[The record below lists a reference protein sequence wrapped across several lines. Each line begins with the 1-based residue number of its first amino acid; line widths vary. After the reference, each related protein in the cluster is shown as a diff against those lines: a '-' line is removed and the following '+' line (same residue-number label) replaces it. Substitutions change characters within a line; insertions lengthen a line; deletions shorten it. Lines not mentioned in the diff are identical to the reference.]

1 MIAIKI
7 CKQKLFMSKLLTTE
21 LFDSFLVEEAT
32 IETYNTFT
40 INGRIHREFYNDSAS
55 DQDDIPAEE
64 FSKWGKLR
72 PLCLELIKGR
82 HTPLGFKF
90 VLRPDNNMKN
100 SIFEEIDSDIS
111 PENISFGINIKFT
124 QGTVSVTTGVSYS
137 IFTLDR
143 EAEKAW
149 DKYIPSFLESNDIET
164 DIL

>member
-40 INGRIHREFYNDSAS
+40 INGRIHREFYKDSAS
-55 DQDDIPAEE
+55 DQGDIPSEE

-72 PLCLELIKGR
+72 PICLELIKGKN
-82 HTPLGFKF
+82 TPLGFKF
-90 VLRPDNNMKN
+90 VLRPDDNIKT
-100 SIFEEIDSDIS
+100 SIFEGIDSDIS
-111 PENISFGINIKFT
+111 PESISFGINIKFT

>member
-1 MIAIKI
+1 
-7 CKQKLFMSKLLTTE
+7 
-21 LFDSFLVEEAT
+21 
-32 IETYNTFT
+32 
-40 INGRIHREFYNDSAS
+40 
-55 DQDDIPAEE
+55 
-64 FSKWGKLR
+64 
-72 PLCLELIKGR
+72 
-82 HTPLGFKF
+82 
-90 VLRPDNNMKN
+90 MKN